1 MSYENQTTYV
11 DTESSKMLAN
21 AITGIGQVTAK
32 YISDDV
38 KKRAKSFLTNNNQF
52 RKHVFVDGT
61 SITAPKGH
69 LMSGAEENGAKK
81 QGLNTVFKPKIESKE
96 NGGFILNTNHNPF

>member
-38 KKRAKSFLTNNNQF
+38 KKRAK
-52 RKHVFVDGT
+52 
-61 SITAPKGH
+61 I
-69 LMSGAEENGAKK
+69 AEEN
-81 QGLNTVFKPKIESKE
+81 KIENKKRDQAFKR
-96 NGGFILNTNHNPF
+96 NQAL